1 MLFRNFAI
9 EFATRNRQG
18 IVVTVHPG
26 TVDTALSRP
35 FQRHVPQ
42 NTLLEPQQSAAHI
55 LAVLAALSPADS
67 GGLFAWSEEKLD
79 F

>member
-9 EFATRNRQG
+9 EFAGRNPQG
-18 IVVTVHPG
+18 IVVTIHPG

-35 FQRHVPQ
+35 FQRGVPPAK
-42 NTLLEPQQSAAHI
+42 LLEPKQSAAHI
-55 LAVLAALSPADS
+55 LSVLDGLSSQDS
-67 GGLFAWSEEKLD
+67 GGLFAWSGERIP